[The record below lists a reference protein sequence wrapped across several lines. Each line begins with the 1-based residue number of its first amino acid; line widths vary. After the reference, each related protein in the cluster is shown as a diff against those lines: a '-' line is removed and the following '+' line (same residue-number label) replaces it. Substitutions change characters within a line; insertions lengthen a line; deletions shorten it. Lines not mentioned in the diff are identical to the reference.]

1 MFNIV
6 KRFYDNGIYSKED
19 VARFVKARKITVG
32 QYKEITFEEYA
43 G

>member
-19 VARFVKARKITVG
+19 VAKFVRARKITAG
-32 QYKEITFEEYA
+32 EYREITGDSYE

>member
-19 VARFVKARKITVG
+19 IAKFVRARKITAV
-32 QYKEITFEEYA
+32 QYGEITGDSYE

>member
-19 VARFVKARKITVG
+19 VAKFVRARKITAV
-32 QYKEITFEEYA
+32 QYGEIA
-43 G
+43 GDSYEG